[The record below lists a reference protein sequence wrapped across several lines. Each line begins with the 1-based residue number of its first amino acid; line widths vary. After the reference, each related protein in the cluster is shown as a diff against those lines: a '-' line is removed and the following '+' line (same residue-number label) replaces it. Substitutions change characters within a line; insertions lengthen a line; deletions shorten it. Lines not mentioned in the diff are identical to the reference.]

1 MRSYRYASH
10 GAVLLIAALISGYT
24 TIDVRLA
31 PASNRGAF
39 DVQAAT
45 DTTLI
50 GDVTLNRDST
60 IIKPISIP
68 LAPMPNRKPIAY
80 TVVAGDT
87 LQDIAEA
94 HQVPLRDVLWSN
106 PGLRLPLKPG
116 EVLALPPEPGAVVVV
131 KAGDTPDSLAA
142 TYGVDPTIV
151 LGYNDLK
158 TAQFKPGLT
167 LVIPVDAQ
175 TSPNLENGAPADPR
189 DPGQFFCPIQGAE
202 IIQKFGPTNFA
213 LEPPYA
219 GYAHF
224 HTGIDLLADYGTPI
238 DAAAGGRVTATGYAD
253 YFGIRV
259 EVTDSYGLKEIYAH
273 MESVAVAVGEDVQQ
287 GQKVGYV
294 GSTGLSIGAHLH
306 FQLEEG
312 GVPTDPMPLVGCA

>member
-1 MRSYRYASH
+1 
-10 GAVLLIAALISGYT
+10 VLLIAALISGYT
-24 TIDVRLA
+24 TIDVKLA
-31 PASNRGAF
+31 PTVTRGAF
-39 DVQAAT
+39 DVQAAA

-68 LAPMPNRKPIAY
+68 LAAMPNRKPIEY
-80 TVVAGDT
+80 TVVGGDT

-94 HQVPLRDVLWSN
+94 HQITLRDVLWSN
-106 PGLRLPLKPG
+106 PGLRLPLKAG
-116 EVLALPPEPGAVVVV
+116 EVLALPPEPGVVVV
-131 KAGDTPDSLAA
+131 VRSGDTPQTLATA
-142 TYGVDPTIV
+142 YGVDPTIV

-158 TAQFKPGLT
+158 ATQFRAGLT
-167 LVIPVDAQ
+167 LVIPVDEQ
-175 TSPNLENGAPADPR
+175 TSPSLENGLPADPK
-189 DPGQFFCPIQGAE
+189 DPGQLFCPIQGAE

-224 HTGIDLLADYGTPI
+224 HTGVDLLADYGTPI

-259 EVTDSYGLKEIYAH
+259 EITDSYGLQEIYAH
-273 MESVAVAVGEDVQQ
+273 MESVAVTVGQQVQQ
-287 GQKVGYV
+287 GEKVGEV

-312 GVPTDPMPLVGCA
+312 GLPTDPLPLAGCG